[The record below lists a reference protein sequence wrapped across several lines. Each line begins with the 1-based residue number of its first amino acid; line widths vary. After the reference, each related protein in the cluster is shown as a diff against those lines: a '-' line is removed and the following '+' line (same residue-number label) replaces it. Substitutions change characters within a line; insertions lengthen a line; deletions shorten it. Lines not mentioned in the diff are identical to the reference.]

1 MISSAQWGERS
12 ITVILQLPTI
22 IYHLPSTNYQLSST
36 NYQPTENIMARFTQ
50 VPQNFLFRKLLE
62 YWGNMVRNYGENC
75 RDDDFFAVANINFD
89 HDRGVE
95 LIQVAYTANELEE
108 MKKEKARYARLDF
121 SDTLDDVLQLER
133 HFFRRVRI
141 KLSRNRLSLISHQPL
156 KLCRLVG

>member
-1 MISSAQWGERS
+1 
-12 ITVILQLPTI
+12 
-22 IYHLPSTNYQLSST
+22 
-36 NYQPTENIMARFTQ
+36 MARFTQ

-108 MKKEKARYARLDF
+108 KNVAARQIEDLKQR
-121 SDTLDDVLQLER
+121 DDAYRDEILPAMAELRSHVDDMER
-133 HFFRRVRI
+133 VCGKDYWPVPSYNDMLFYV
-141 KLSRNRLSLISHQPL
+141 
-156 KLCRLVG
+156 